1 MLHFFHRLLAR
12 VAGDPPPVEAQ
23 TSGAPAITHAPAPPP
38 AVQTPGSPTPATAL
52 LPADFWQIDER
63 SVICPPDGFGYELA
77 LDMFFNA
84 RHFVIMSGTPGPVH
98 QHFYRVQIRCWAPR
112 LMYTD
117 QVVISYH
124 VLRERLHLVVSAYN
138 DRLLNDLPVFQRL
151 QPTTENLTAMI
162 FQQLTRLFAD
172 LPVELMSVTIWES
185 PTEMVTYGRAT
196 RSVTLEL
203 SQLSANDSVLQ
214 TL

>member
-1 MLHFFHRLLAR
+1 MLQFFRRLL
-12 VAGDPPPVEAQ
+12 GPVDAEP
-23 TSGAPAITHAPAPPP
+23 APAGNRRAASPEARPARSGSTDVRAPVPPIHTDAP
-38 AVQTPGSPTPATAL
+38 

-63 SVICPPDGFGYELA
+63 TVICPPDGFGYELA

-84 RHFVIMSGTPGPVH
+84 RHFVIMGGTAGPVH
-98 QHFYRVQIRCWAPR
+98 RHFYRVQIRCWAPR

-162 FQQLTRLFAD
+162 FQQLARLFAD
-172 LPVELMSVTIWES
+172 LPLELMSVTIWES

-203 SQLSANDSVLQ
+203 SRLSSNDSVLQ

>member
-1 MLHFFHRLLAR
+1 MLQFFRRLFGSVDAE
-12 VAGDPPPVEAQ
+12 P
-23 TSGAPAITHAPAPPP
+23 APAGNRTADFPEA
-38 AVQTPGSPTPATAL
+38 TPARSASTDVCAPVPPIL
-52 LPADFWQIDER
+52 TRMLPADFWQIDER
-63 SVICPPDGFGYELA
+63 SVIRPPDGFGYELA